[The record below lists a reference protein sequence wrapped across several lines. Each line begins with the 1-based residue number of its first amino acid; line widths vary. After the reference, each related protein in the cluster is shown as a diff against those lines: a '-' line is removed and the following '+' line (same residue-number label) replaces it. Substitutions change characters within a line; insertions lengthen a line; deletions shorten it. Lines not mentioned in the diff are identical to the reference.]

1 MFLSTFYGRLSY
13 KQEFIS
19 EIRENI
25 IFLFFVFYKSI
36 YKRQSARYFTGKKK
50 SFINTGAGRK
60 NMSVMF
66 KYFNFPYI
74 NFEIKAVYCAGLSL
88 NTFRT

>member
-25 IFLFFVFYKSI
+25 IFLFL
-36 YKRQSARYFTGKKK
+36 YFTRVYTKDSQLDISLVKKK

-60 NMSVMF
+60 NMSVLF
-66 KYFNFPYI
+66 KYFNFPYT
-74 NFEIKAVYCAGLSL
+74 NLEIKAIYCAGLSL